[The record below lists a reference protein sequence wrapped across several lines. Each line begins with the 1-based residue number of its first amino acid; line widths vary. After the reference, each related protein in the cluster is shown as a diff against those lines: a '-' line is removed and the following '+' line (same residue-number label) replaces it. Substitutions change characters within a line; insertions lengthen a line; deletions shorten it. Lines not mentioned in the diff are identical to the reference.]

1 MMNNFGAV
9 SSNYNDSSVFFEEV
23 KNNKVTGATMTE
35 LMMSPNVNNN
45 KGASNF
51 GCGTNVLT
59 VEKDINA
66 RVDMKDMGS

>member
-1 MMNNFGAV
+1 MMNNFGEV
-9 SSNYNDSSVFFEEV
+9 SSNYNKSVFFEEV

-35 LMMSPNVNNN
+35 LMMSPSANNQ
-45 KGASNF
+45 KGVSNF